1 MRAIWRG
8 VKALVIN
15 FRSRECRGASIA
27 MMDCVASAIAGG
39 RTSNVTP
46 PNRESEE

>member
-1 MRAIWRG
+1 
-8 VKALVIN
+8 VNALAIN
-15 FRSRECRGASIA
+15 FRSREWRGPSIA

-39 RTSNVTP
+39 STSNVTP